1 MPPDQPQAYPRRILL
16 AVTGLS
22 PQVVTETLHAL
33 IRGEPAFVPTEIR
46 LITTR
51 EGAERA
57 RLALLSEE
65 PGWFRRF
72 CQDFDLPAIAFDEAR
87 IQVLTDDQGGILDDI
102 RTPRDN
108 QRAADFITETVRQ
121 LTSDPNAAL
130 HVSIAGGRKTMG
142 YYLGYALS
150 LYGRPQDRLSHVL
163 VSEPF
168 ESSWDFFYPTPYE
181 RVIQTRDQKLAN
193 AADAR
198 VTLAEIPFVRLR
210 HGLPERLLEGHASF
224 TEAVNVANRG
234 LGQPRLTLHLAETAV
249 WADTER
255 VVLGPTEFAVLFWLA
270 TRALAD
276 TPDVNWTLPE
286 AAEDFIQHAR
296 RVIKPASGEF
306 DRLTEALAWRKDDP
320 KALGEY
326 FEPQKS
332 RINRAI
338 SNALG
343 ENAAQRYQIRRTGP
357 RGASRYY
364 LPLPADQ
371 IDIRD

>member
-1 MPPDQPQAYPRRILL
+1 MTPDPPHTHPRRILL

-33 IRGEPAFVPTEIR
+33 IRGEPAFVPTEVH

-72 CQDFDLPAIAFDEAR
+72 CTDFDLPAIAFDEAH
-87 IQVLTDDQGGILDDI
+87 IQVLTDERGGILDDI
-102 RTPRDN
+102 RSPQDN
-108 QRAADFITETVRQ
+108 QRAADFITATVRQ
-121 LTSDPNAAL
+121 LTRDPNAAL

-224 TEAVNVANRG
+224 TEAVSVANRG
-234 LGQPRLTLHLAETAV
+234 LGQPRLVLHLAETVV
-249 WADTER
+249 WADGER
-255 VVLGPTEFAVLFWLA
+255 VALGPTEFAVLFWLA
-270 TRALAD
+270 SRALGD
-276 TPDVNWTLPE
+276 TPDVNWALPE
-286 AAEDFIQHAR
+286 AAEGFIQHAR
-296 RVIKPASGEF
+296 RVVKPASGEF
-306 DRLTEALAWRKDDP
+306 ERLTEALAWRKDDP

-332 RINRAI
+332 RINKAF

-343 ENAAQRYQIRRTGP
+343 ENAAQRYQVRRTGP